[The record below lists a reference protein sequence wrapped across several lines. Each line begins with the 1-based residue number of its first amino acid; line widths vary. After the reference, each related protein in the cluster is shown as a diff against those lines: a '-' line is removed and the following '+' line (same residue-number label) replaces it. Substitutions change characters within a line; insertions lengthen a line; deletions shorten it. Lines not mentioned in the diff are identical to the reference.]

1 MFHRNAAR
9 IVGACA
15 LATVAAWPWGASAP
29 AVRAL
34 RPLQRETPLPSH
46 GLIGTLPQCEAA
58 GQLDAS
64 NTAPRVGEVITVTV
78 RARAQCPTLLAT
90 SAPLF
95 VIGGV
100 PQWAVPSVRDGL
112 AEILRAV
119 GAAGDAPIAYR
130 LVGQDDSAAMAWA
143 TSAGD
148 RQKAS
153 AALALRAARP
163 GGAAAQ
169 WTAALAA
176 ADRAMAA
183 LPPRYRPLLVIVD
196 GEPPTAGAN
205 GVVDGVGR
213 LLGAASD
220 MAGRGIVVDASDG
233 GWLVERARLENTLP
247 DDTIFIFAADHDP
260 AWIAES
266 AADVMAAYESPL
278 TGFRAIIFADSPS
291 LAVLSATPPEEALP
305 GGDVMWFGTA
315 DGHTLAFDARARYL
329 AVGDVG
335 DATNLGLQVIPAR
348 GRVGGEAVDFA
359 PLRVCIAP
367 EHPVGDPC
375 ASPGKEPPGGF
386 VDPPPTPTASP
397 TPTPRRLFIPRLE
410 RP

>member
-266 AADVMAAYESPL
+266 AADVMAAFDSRL
-278 TGFRAIIFADSPS
+278 TDFAAIMTADDTS
-291 LAVLSATPPEEALP
+291 LAVLSVWPERAQVGANLILWTGP
-305 GGDVMWFGTA
+305 A
-315 DGHTLAFDARARYL
+315 DGYTVQFDGRITYR
-329 AVGDVG
+329 AVGETGHSTMLTMTLVPG
-335 DATNLGLQVIPAR
+335 R
-348 GRVGGEAVDFA
+348 GRLGGEGVDTA
-359 PLRVCIAP
+359 QLRVCIVP
-367 EHPVGDPC
+367 EHRVGAPC
-375 ASPGKEPPGGF
+375 EGLVKA
-386 VDPPPTPTASP
+386 PTPTPSP